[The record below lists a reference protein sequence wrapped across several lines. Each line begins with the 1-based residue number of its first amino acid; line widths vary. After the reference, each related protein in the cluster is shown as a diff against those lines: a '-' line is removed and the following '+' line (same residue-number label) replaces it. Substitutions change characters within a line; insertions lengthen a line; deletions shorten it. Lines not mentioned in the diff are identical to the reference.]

1 MHEATEYLR
10 DQVIENI
17 RLYQSGRITTDT
29 LATRIT
35 HLNFDGRLTDEVRAD
50 DPELALIIED
60 YAPYLEVDPES
71 YVDYLERIVTYASP
85 DSGCRPFGRI

>member
-1 MHEATEYLR
+1 MHDATKYLR
-10 DQVIENI
+10 GQVIEI
-17 RLYQSGRITTDT
+17 VRLYRSGRITTDT

-35 HLNFDGRLTDEVRAD
+35 HLNFDGHLTDGVRVD

-85 DSGCRPFGRI
+85 DSGCR